1 MTQVGQINQAIR
13 NAYEKIK
20 DVPKEEPV
28 STGLLARTEKKQPET
43 KINDAVRLLKL
54 MKEKTHGRNKTG

>member
-1 MTQVGQINQAIR
+1 MTQVGQINQAIQ
-13 NAYEKIK
+13 NAYEQLE
-20 DVPKEEPV
+20 DMPEPKPE